1 MLSALGP
8 LLWFGAKL
16 LAIGLIV
23 RWVKHVLVSLFKT
36 R

>member
-1 MLSALGP
+1 MLAAFGP

-16 LAIGLIV
+16 LAFGLIV
-23 RWVKHVLVSLFKT
+23 RWARHVLVSLFKT